1 MSRALTQRELN
12 RAVLARQLLLERS
25 PAPIPR
31 ALERVA
37 GIQAQYA
44 PSIYIGLWSRL
55 RDLDPAAVTRG
66 LERRSLVQATLM
78 RSTIHLVSRA
88 DYWPLALAVG
98 DARRR
103 SWARSVKGDE
113 AAMRRAAER
122 LRGALRDGP
131 LRYAEVEAL
140 LGREPARW
148 VGFFLDLVRVP
159 PSGTWERRRAG
170 PFPAAGGWPRP
181 PGGTRARGPGA
192 ARRGPSRGLR
202 PPG

>member
-1 MSRALTQRELN
+1 MEPRKLN

-55 RDLDPAAVTRG
+55 RDLDPAAITRG

-78 RSTIHLVSRA
+78 RSTIHLVTRA
-88 DYWPLALAVG
+88 DYWPLALPVG
-98 DARRR
+98 GVRRR
-103 SWARSVKGDE
+103 SWARSVRGDE

-122 LRGALRDGP
+122 LRETL
-131 LRYAEVEAL
+131 
-140 LGREPARW
+140 
-148 VGFFLDLVRVP
+148 
-159 PSGTWERRRAG
+159 
-170 PFPAAGGWPRP
+170 
-181 PGGTRARGPGA
+181 
-192 ARRGPSRGLR
+192 
-202 PPG
+202 